1 MYTWLS
7 VCAWVCTCHQNLCG
21 QVPKVGN
28 PDRTVGVLLFST
40 KQKAANRVVTFVMAE
55 KNSRPHVRQWIDS
68 IMSQCWIRNVSDP
81 LTSAYFCEKW
91 YFLKWC
97 ASFTPTAFS
106 HKTSTANQQPAQIA
120 VDSEADPP
128 SSRQIRP
135 TVSLISAVR
144 TRYGPPTDSAPSNS
158 GLTADPRR
166 IRTLKA
172 PFF

>member
-1 MYTWLS
+1 MCTWLS

-68 IMSQCWIRNVSDP
+68 VMSQCWIRNVSDP
-81 LTSAYFCEKW
+81 LTSAYFCEKS

-128 SSRQIRP
+128 SSRQIRLTHFGCAHKIWP
-135 TVSLISAVR
+135 AHRRHTVKQRTHCRSAHWKR
-144 TRYGPPTDSAPSNS
+144 IFSNAS
-158 GLTADPRR
+158 SN
-166 IRTLKA
+166 
-172 PFF
+172 F